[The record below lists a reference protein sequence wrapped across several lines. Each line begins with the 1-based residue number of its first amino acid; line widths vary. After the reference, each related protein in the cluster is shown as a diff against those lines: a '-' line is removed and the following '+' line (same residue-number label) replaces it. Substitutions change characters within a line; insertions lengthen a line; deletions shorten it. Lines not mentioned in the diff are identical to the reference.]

1 MAAET
6 HEHIRSRPTMTDD
19 AFSTIRRHG
28 VVPVVTVERLET
40 ALPLADALLEGG
52 LPIAEI
58 TFRTS
63 VAADVIRLLTE
74 ERPELL
80 VGAGTVLSLENLRA
94 AKESGARFGVAP
106 GLNPD
111 VVMEAARLG
120 LPFIPGVATASEIER
135 GLALGSRVLK
145 LFPAALL
152 GGPAFIN
159 VISGPFNHTGVQFMP
174 SGGATAET
182 LRDYLACPRV
192 VAVGGTWIAPKELI
206 ATSDWSE
213 IRCRAQVAREIV
225 AQARN
230 RTPNLV

>member
-1 MAAET
+1 
-6 HEHIRSRPTMTDD
+6 MTDD

-28 VVPVVTVERLET
+28 VVPVVTVERLEA

-58 TFRTS
+58 TFRTP

-80 VGAGTVLSLENLRA
+80 VGAGTVLSVENLRA
-94 AKESGARFGVAP
+94 AKEAGARFGVAP

-111 VVMEAARLG
+111 VVAEAARLV

-152 GGPAFIN
+152 GGPAVVN
-159 VISGPFNHTGVQFMP
+159 VLAGPFGHTGVQFVP
-174 SGGATAET
+174 SSGVTADT
-182 LRDYLACPRV
+182 LASYLACPTV
-192 VAVGGTWIAPKELI
+192 IAVGGTWIAPKEVV
-206 ATSDWSE
+206 AAGDWQE
-213 IRCRAQVAREIV
+213 IQRRARSAREIV
-225 AQARN
+225 TKTRTAQINPKR
-230 RTPNLV
+230 